1 MKNGNVTIKDIAR
14 ELNIS
19 ISTVSRAIAN
29 NPVVKPETRLAVQKL
44 AEKYNY
50 TPNLT
55 ALSLKNSKTRTIG
68 VIIPQLVHE
77 FFASVIRGIEDFA
90 YSNEYSVIICS
101 SHNSY
106 EREVID
112 SKTLINGRVD
122 GLLACVTKDT
132 IDFEHFHQFARR
144 RIPMVFFD
152 CICDE
157 IDSPRVIIDDFDA
170 GYKATQHL
178 IDQGCTRIAYLGGP
192 PSLII
197 NQERFHGYQQA
208 LEKAGLTY
216 EKEWVLHTSG
226 GEDFEEGQALSEKLV
241 NKRVIDGL
249 FATTDMLG
257 ISAMKKIK
265 QAGLK
270 IPEDVA
276 VIGFSNWAISSI
288 YEPAMSTISQ
298 PGYEMGYKAAELL
311 IEQANNKG
319 AEINK
324 THVLSTEVV
333 VRESTL
339 RN

>member
-1 MKNGNVTIKDIAR
+1 MAL

-55 ALSLKNSKTRTIG
+55 ALSLRSNKTRTIG
-68 VIIPQLVHE
+68 IIIPQLVHE
-77 FFASVIRGIEDFA
+77 FFATVIRGIEDFA
-90 YSNEYSVIICS
+90 YANGYSVIICS

-122 GLLACVTKDT
+122 GLLACITKDT
-132 IDFEHFHQFARR
+132 SNFDHFKEFVTRK
-144 RIPMVFFD
+144 IPLVFFD

-157 IDSPRVIIDDFDA
+157 IDSPRVIIDDCDA
-170 GYKATQHL
+170 GYKATKHL
-178 IDQGCTRIAYLGGP
+178 VDQGCKRIAYLGSS
-192 PSLII
+192 PSLIT
-197 NQERFHGYQQA
+197 NKERLNGYKKA
-208 LEKAGLTY
+208 LAESNLPFKND
-216 EKEWVLHTSG
+216 WILHTAG
-226 GEDFEEGQALSEKLV
+226 GDDFEEGQALSENLI
-241 NKRVIDGL
+241 NKKEIDGL
-249 FATTDMLG
+249 FASTDMLG

-276 VIGFSNWAISSI
+276 VIGFSNWVISSI

-298 PGYEMGYKAAELL
+298 PGYEMGFKAAELL
-311 IEQANNKG
+311 IEQVNNKG
-319 AEINK
+319 QKFNK
-324 THVLSTEVV
+324 THILNTEVV
-333 VRESTL
+333 ARESTK
-339 RN
+339 RI